1 MITSAYL
8 NMPVENVDRSKEF
21 FLSLGF
27 TVNDQISGSD
37 NVCMVINK
45 STSLMLMDHRKFNS
59 FIDKDVAA
67 KNTSE
72 IILSFAC
79 DSEADVRAITEKALS
94 KGARK
99 INEPEDTDF
108 MFSWAFE
115 DLDGH
120 LWDLFW
126 IKA

>member
-8 NMPVENVDRSKEF
+8 NMPVGDVARSKEF

-27 TVNDQISGSD
+27 TLNEQFSGPD
-37 NVCMVINK
+37 NVCMVINP
-45 STSLMLMDHRKFNS
+45 STSLMLMDGLKFNS
-59 FIDKDVAA
+59 FIDKEVAN

-79 DSEADVRAITEKALS
+79 ESEGEVRTITQKALS
-94 KGARK
+94 MGARK